1 MTRLP
6 YILTSFC
13 CAVVGC
19 GTSGGYGEPTDA
31 TMIELVESGGFA
43 GPSNSRGVRIE
54 GTTATYHSVQ
64 RTGQADLS
72 DDDVAA
78 IIAALEEIEFL
89 ELEADYTT
97 CDNPGA
103 DFPSA
108 TVDVSL
114 DAGEHTVRHYLGCIG
129 GVFDRLAELDQQ
141 IFDLSGFTTWVT
153 VR

>member
-6 YILTSFC
+6 YLFVGL

-19 GTSGGYGEPTDA
+19 GETNDYGEPTGS

-43 GPSNSRGVRIE
+43 GPANSRGVRIE
-54 GTTATYHSVQ
+54 GTTATYHSVD
-64 RTGQADLS
+64 RTGQADIS
-72 DDDVAA
+72 EDDIAA

-89 ELEADYTT
+89 ELEADYTA

-108 TVDVSL
+108 TVEVSL
-114 DAGEHTVRHYLGCIG
+114 AAGEHTVRHYLGCTG
-129 GVFDRLAELDQQ
+129 GVFDRLAEL
-141 IFDLSGFTTWVT
+141 
-153 VR
+153 